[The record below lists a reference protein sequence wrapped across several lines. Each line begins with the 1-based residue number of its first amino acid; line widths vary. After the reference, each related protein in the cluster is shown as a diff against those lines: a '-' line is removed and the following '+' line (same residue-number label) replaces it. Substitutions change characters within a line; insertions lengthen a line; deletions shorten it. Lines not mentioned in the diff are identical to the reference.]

1 MSTTTEHLELIKPEQ
16 DDFYDVDV
24 FNSNADKI
32 DENFAAHTGNTDV
45 HVTTQEKTTW
55 NNKSDKQNEDGGFAG
70 GQNASAGEGGATGMM
85 ASANL
90 GGATGSVAATSNGG
104 AVGYGAMSTNGGAVG
119 SSVSV
124 VDGGAI
130 GSGAV
135 TSDGFAGG
143 KNAKTLDADESAI
156 DAVQLGSGT
165 NSEAGSLQVY
175 SYKLMDAEG
184 KIPAERLPEGAI
196 GGDVQWADQP
206 QPVATS
212 GTGSAYTATIP
223 GITALY
229 SGLVITILPHTTST
243 SKSATLNLNG
253 LGAKSIYRYSN
264 TTAYANE
271 GYDAGWI
278 LADKPVILIYN
289 GLCWM
294 AIGPTK
300 AVWNDIMS
308 KPSSFTPSSH
318 ASTATTYGV
327 GTDTNYG
334 HVKLTT
340 DLDKTTAG
348 QWALD
353 ASVAGDL
360 GGPKVNSYGGFGAG
374 TNALARA
381 GAAIGSGAMNVTGGG
396 AALGQN
402 ATVVEGGAVGHGAQ
416 AGNGFAGGYNAVT
429 KSGST
434 VIDAIQ
440 LGTGTNTQEKT
451 FKVYDT
457 EILNSSGTINGEAL
471 FWKTDVYEATIPSG
485 QSSVVINESTV
496 TTGSGYGWTFKAEG
510 NESSYTPPM
519 NAMNFLVVEIT
530 SVTQSGASNPYAIS
544 TYIKPTSNVEY
555 GKLIFQRGQGIS
567 TSGNMVIK
575 YRLITTM

>member
-1 MSTTTEHLELIKPEQ
+1 MRAVAEIQT
-16 DDFYDVDV
+16 
-24 FNSNADKI
+24 
-32 DENFAAHTGNTDV
+32 NFTSHEEDTASHT
-45 HVTTQEKTTW
+45 TTQEKTTW
-55 NNKSDKQNEDGGFAG
+55 NNKADKQNEDGGFAG
-70 GQNASAGEGGATGMM
+70 GQNAQTSEGGAVGMM
-85 ASANL
+85 SSANF
-90 GGATGSVAATSNGG
+90 GGAAGSVTATSDGG
-104 AVGYGAMSTNGGAVG
+104 AVGYGAISTNGGAVG
-119 SSVSV
+119 SSTSV

-130 GSGAV
+130 GSGAA

-143 KNAKTLDADESAI
+143 KNAKTLDAEESAI
-156 DAVQLGSGT
+156 DAVQLGTGT

-175 SYKLMDAEG
+175 SYKLMDANG
-184 KIPAERLPEGAI
+184 KIPAERLPEGT
-196 GGDVQWADQP
+196 GGDIEWKDQP
-206 QPVATS
+206 QPVTTS

-229 SGLVITILPHTTST
+229 PGLIITILPHATST
-243 SKSATLNLNG
+243 STSPTLNLNG
-253 LGAKSIYRYSN
+253 LGAKTIWRYSQSTSADSGLN
-264 TTAYANE
+264 GESSLIGGKPALLMYEGERWTVMGLNRTYWTAISN
-271 GYDAGWI
+271 
-278 LADKPVILIYN
+278 
-289 GLCWM
+289 
-294 AIGPTK
+294 
-300 AVWNDIMS
+300 

-318 ASTATTYGV
+318 ASANTTYGV

-381 GAAIGSGAMNVTGGG
+381 GAAIGSRAMNVTGGG

-402 ATVVEGGAVGHGAQ
+402 ATASEGGAVGHSAH
-416 AGNGFAGGYNAVT
+416 AGDGFAGGYNAVT
-429 KSGST
+429 KNGNT

-440 LGTGTNTQEKT
+440 LGTGTNTQAKT

-457 EILNSSGTINGEAL
+457 EILNSNGTINGEAL

-485 QSSVVINESTV
+485 KSSIVIDESTV
-496 TTGSGYGWTFKAEG
+496 TTGSGYGWVFKAEG
-510 NESSYTPPM
+510 KEGVYHPPM
-519 NAMNFLVVEIT
+519 NEMEFLVVEIT

-544 TYIKPTSNVEY
+544 TYIKPTSITEF
-555 GKLIFQRGQGIS
+555 GKLIFQRGQGVS
-567 TSGNMVIK
+567 TSGDMVIK